1 MADFQ
6 NPNLKLP
13 YLHLIL
19 TSPKDCYQDLMG
31 QYKKKYPTSAMAQ
44 KNNINTIFLHACM
57 PLFSLFSFSYVYAC
71 M

>member
-19 TSPKDCYQDLMG
+19 TAPKDCYQDLMG
-31 QYKKKYPTSAMAQ
+31 QYEKNTQHQLWHKKIT
-44 KNNINTIFLHACM
+44 
-57 PLFSLFSFSYVYAC
+57 
-71 M
+71 